1 MFYLHGKVGRY
12 YQRQRGKHVSASS
25 YRSVLQ
31 SRPFLQL
38 WSAQF
43 LGQISQNIA
52 NFALIVL
59 VNVQTGS
66 TLAGGFLVIL
76 FSIPA
81 IVLGPTPGMLVDRVG
96 RWWVLW
102 LANLLRTLLGVGV
115 GVALAIIYAGTAN
128 GAKDGG
134 LVALLYFFSLS
145 LSVSTRFYMPAEATA
160 IPSLVGLRGLTNG
173 LALFG
178 ITFVVAEA
186 VGLIVL
192 GPILQLAFGWPA
204 LFYVCAI
211 GFGLATLLSVL
222 LSPRQ
227 LGVARAGT
235 VETAEPADEQEAALL
250 ATLEAQTERRS
261 LWQQLKEGWEPIAH
275 DNQMLVGVVRLSV
288 AGVVIALVSELA
300 PNFVVQVLH
309 RPAQDI
315 SLVLAPAGV
324 ALIIGALLAPQLAN
338 RLGQLR
344 LAGLGVNGV
353 ALAVALLALNR
364 PLGDFF
370 HFPDGLIIPLA
381 VAEAS
386 LLGFSLNLI
395 SIPCQAVIQE
405 RVAPRLRGN
414 IVSFQ
419 QALFNLAAVPI
430 LIAVGLLADRLGIPS
445 ALLAVAV
452 IILLASRLHTREKPQ
467 PIIHVEP
474 PAPAVEPSDSSLAL

>member
-1 MFYLHGKVGRY
+1 M
-12 YQRQRGKHVSASS
+12 SASS

-66 TLAGGFLVIL
+66 TLAGGLLVIL

-81 IVLGPTPGMLVDRVG
+81 IVLGPVPGILVDRVG

-102 LANLLRTLLGVGV
+102 LANLLRTLLGLGV
-115 GVALAIIYAGTAN
+115 GLALTIIYRGTAN
-128 GAKDGG
+128 GVKDGW
-134 LVALLYFFSLS
+134 LVALLYFFSLG
-145 LSVSTRFYMPAEATA
+145 LSVSTRFYMPAESTS

-178 ITFVVAEA
+178 ITFVVGEA
-186 VGLIVL
+186 LGLIVL
-192 GPILQLAFGWPA
+192 GPVLQLVFGWPA
-204 LFYVCAI
+204 LFYGCAV
-211 GFGLATLLSVL
+211 GFGLATLLSAL

-227 LGVARAGT
+227 LGVAPADAGKT
-235 VETAEPADEQEAALL
+235 PEPADEQDAALL
-250 ATLEAQTERRS
+250 ATLEAQAERRGI
-261 LWQQLKEGWEPIAH
+261 WQQLKEGWQLIAH
-275 DNQMLVGVVRLSV
+275 DSLLLVAVVRLSV
-288 AGVVIALVSELA
+288 AGLMIALVSELA

-338 RLGQLR
+338 WLGQLR
-344 LAGLGVNGV
+344 LAGIGVNGV
-353 ALAVALLALNR
+353 ALAAALLALNR
-364 PLGDFF
+364 PLGDFL
-370 HFPDGLIIPLA
+370 HLPTGLIIPLA

-386 LLGFSLNLI
+386 LLGFALNLI

-419 QALFNLAAVPI
+419 QALYNLAAVPI
-430 LIAVGLLADRLGIPS
+430 LVIVGVLADRLGIPS
-445 ALLAVAV
+445 ALLAVAMIV
-452 IILLASRLHTREKPQ
+452 LLASRLHTRARPKPVARAEQ
-467 PIIHVEP
+467 PATAIEP
-474 PAPAVEPSDSSLAL
+474 TDSLAL

>member
-1 MFYLHGKVGRY
+1 L
-12 YQRQRGKHVSASS
+12 SASS
-25 YRSVLQ
+25 YQSVLR

-43 LGQISQNIA
+43 LGQLGQNIA

-66 TLAGGFLVIL
+66 TLAGGLLVIL

-81 IVLGPTPGMLVDRVG
+81 ILLGPLPGMLVDRVG

-102 LANLLRTLLGVGV
+102 LANVLRTLLGLGM
-115 GVALAIIYAGTAN
+115 ALA
-128 GAKDGG
+128 
-134 LVALLYFFSLS
+134 LALLYGGATHGASSGVLVVLLYLFSFGLS
-145 LSVSTRFYMPAEATA
+145 ISTRFYLPAEATA
-160 IPSLVGLRGLTNG
+160 IPSLVGLSGLTYG

-178 ITFVVAEA
+178 ITFVVGQA

-192 GPILQLAFGWPA
+192 GPLLHLVFGWTA
-204 LFYVCAI
+204 LFLACAG
-211 GFGLATLLSVL
+211 GFGLAALLSVL

-227 LGVARAGT
+227 LGAFRAGT
-235 VETAEPADEQEAALL
+235 GELPARADEHEAALL

-261 LWQQLKEGWEPIAH
+261 LWQQLKEGWQPIAQ
-275 DNQMLVGVVRLSV
+275 DSQMLLAVVRLSL

-309 RPAQDI
+309 RPSDQI

-324 ALIIGALLAPQLAN
+324 ALIIGAVLAPQFA
-338 RLGQLR
+338 RKLGQLR

-353 ALAVALLALNR
+353 ALAVVLLALNR
-364 PLGDFF
+364 PLGDFL
-370 HFPDGLIIPLA
+370 HLPDGLIVALA
-381 VAEAS
+381 VGEAS
-386 LLGFSLNLI
+386 LLGFTLNLI
-395 SIPCQAVIQE
+395 SIPCQAIIQE
-405 RVAPRLRGN
+405 RVLPRLRGS

-419 QALFNLAAVPI
+419 QALYNLAAVPI
-430 LIAVGLLADRLGIPS
+430 LVAIGLLADDLGIPY

-452 IILLASRLHTREKPQ
+452 GVLLAARLHVRDKPGPAVQ
-467 PIIHVEP
+467 PDQ
-474 PAPAVEPSDSSLAL
+474 PAPAVESTDSVAL

>member
-1 MFYLHGKVGRY
+1 M
-12 YQRQRGKHVSASS
+12 SASS
-25 YRSVLQ
+25 YRKVLQ

-66 TLAGGFLVIL
+66 TLAGGLLVIL

-81 IVLGPTPGMLVDRVG
+81 IVLGPTPGILVDRVG

-102 LANLLRTLLGVGV
+102 LANLLRTLLGLGV
-115 GVALAIIYAGTAN
+115 GIALAVIYGSASN

-134 LVALLYFFSLS
+134 LVILLYFFSLS

-192 GPILQLAFGWPA
+192 GPVLHLAFGWPA
-204 LFYVCAI
+204 LFYACAI

-227 LGVARAGT
+227 LGVAHSDI
-235 VETAEPADEQEAALL
+235 VEPSDVTDEEEAALL
-250 ATLEAQTERRS
+250 STLEAQTERRG
-261 LWQQLKEGWEPIAH
+261 LWQQLKEGWQPIAH
-275 DNQMLVGVVRLSV
+275 DTQMLVGVVRLSV

-315 SLVLAPAGV
+315 SLVLAPAGI
-324 ALIIGALLAPQLAN
+324 ALIFGALLAPQLAS

-353 ALAVALLALNR
+353 TLAVVLLALNR
-364 PLGDFF
+364 PLGDFL
-370 HFPDGLIIPLA
+370 HFPDGLIISLA

-386 LLGFSLNLI
+386 LLGFALNLI
-395 SIPCQAVIQE
+395 SIPCQAIIQE

-414 IVSFQ
+414 VVSFQ

-430 LIAVGLLADRLGIPS
+430 LVLVGLLADRFGIPS
-445 ALLAVAV
+445 ALLAVA
-452 IILLASRLHTREKPQ
+452 IIVLLASRLHTREKPQ
-467 PIIHVEP
+467 PIIHAEP
-474 PAPAVEPSDSSLAL
+474 PATAIESTDSSLAL